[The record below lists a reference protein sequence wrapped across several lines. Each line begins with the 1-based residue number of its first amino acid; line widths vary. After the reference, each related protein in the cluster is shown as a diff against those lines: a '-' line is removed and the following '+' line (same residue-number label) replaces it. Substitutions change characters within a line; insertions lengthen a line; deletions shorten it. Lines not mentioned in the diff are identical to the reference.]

1 MPTLNTPVDGAVGLQ
16 LASPYV
22 AGSGSFALKSGQG
35 SFFTTF
41 PTIVTLITNG
51 SYNTGAGEVLCEYI
65 VTGKTTDTLT
75 GATAVSGFTDQN
87 FATNDYVEG
96 RVSAKYITDLN
107 TAVGVGSGGTVT
119 SVATGGGITGGPIT
133 TTGTVSL
140 APITNNFVMGN
151 TSGGSAA
158 ASGITV
164 TSLLDGAIAN
174 VQGDVLFRGS
184 ASWQAL
190 APGTLGQVLATGGAA
205 ANPAWGYP
213 YTSPV
218 TEVGKAVS
226 FSAAADTWYVITG
239 SSAVTATLPTAVG
252 ITGHLIRIRCE
263 NGYTGLCTLATT
275 SAQTIGPS
283 TAVTQILYAGE
294 TVVLQSNGANWVRV
308 GGQLIPCSA
317 KLSITTATTALAYN
331 TESTVALNHTDFDN
345 TGLIASSGA
354 GTLTV
359 FRTGIYRIYG
369 AVFFAVAGAN
379 SYEFYTIAYKNTSTA
394 LTYNQ
399 SGIGINA
406 SASGTQTIAF
416 GGTFN
421 LTAADV
427 LILKAFQTSSVGS
440 GNVNILGGSS
450 GPAITFL
457 EIQESPIW

>member
-35 SFFTTF
+35 SFFTAF

-96 RVSAKYITDLN
+96 RVSARYITDLN

-140 APITNNFVMGN
+140 APITNNFVMAN

-213 YTSPV
+213 YTSPI

-226 FSAAADTWYVITG
+226 FNAAADTWYVITG

-294 TVVLQSNGANWVRV
+294 VVLLQSNGANWVRV
-308 GGQLIPCSA
+308 GGQLIPCFA
-317 KLSITTATTALAYN
+317 RMNITNATTAIAYN
-331 TESTVALNHTDFDN
+331 TETLVLLNAIQFDN
-345 TGLIASSGA
+345 TGLMASA
-354 GTLTV
+354 GTNSITV
-359 FRTGIYRIYG
+359 FRTGNYRLASMASWSLG
-369 AVFFAVAGAN
+369 GTVGSV
-379 SYEFYTIAYKNTSTA
+379 FYTAIYKNTSTNISLFQMAMAAAGATSTINVTCGGSVA
-394 LTYNQ
+394 LTA
-399 SGIGINA
+399 GDI
-406 SASGTQTIAF
+406 
-416 GGTFN
+416 
-421 LTAADV
+421 
-427 LILKAFQTSSVGS
+427 LIMKVFQANSVGS
-440 GNVNILGGSS
+440 GNLNLIGSATYAS
-450 GPAITFL
+450 TYFEL
-457 EIQESPIW
+457 QESPIW

>member
-1 MPTLNTPVDGAVGLQ
+1 MAVLNTPVDGAVGLQ

-35 SFFTTF
+35 SFFTAF

-96 RVSAKYITDLN
+96 RVSARYITDLN

-213 YTSPV
+213 YTSQV
-218 TEVGKAVS
+218 TEVGKAIS
-226 FSAAADTWYVITG
+226 FNAAADVWYVITG

-252 ITGHLIRIRCE
+252 ITGHQIRIRCE
-263 NGYTGLCTLATT
+263 NGYTGLCSLATT
-275 SAQTIGPS
+275 SSQTIGPAAATS
-283 TAVTQILYAGE
+283 QVLYAGE
-294 TVVLQSNGANWVRV
+294 CVLLQSNGANWVRA
-308 GGQLIPCSA
+308 GGLLIPCKA
-317 KLSITTATTALAYN
+317 RISISTATTNIPYDTDTA
-331 TESTVALNHTDFDN
+331 VAFNAVDYDN
-345 TGLIASSGA
+345 TGLIGNSGA
-354 GTLTV
+354 GTLTI
-359 FRTGIYRIYG
+359 FRTGYYRVSANVSWAI
-369 AVFFAVAGAN
+369 AGAN
-379 SYEFYTIAYKNTSTA
+379 SYIFALVPRKNGSTA
-394 LTYNQ
+394 ILNMQVAVGANANNTTYTNTIE
-399 SGIGINA
+399 GIV
-406 SASGTQTIAF
+406 
-416 GGTFN
+416 N
-421 LTAADV
+421 LTAAD
-427 LILKAFQTSSVGS
+427 ILTITVNQKTSVGS
-440 GNVNILGGSS
+440 GNVLMLGSAS
-450 GPAITFL
+450 AINSTSYTIEEL
-457 EIQESPIW
+457 LIW